1 MIRAWPAPLRWRRWE
16 CPPGASARKGR
27 FASRQRVMREVR
39 IELGVGYLD
48 EGALQNR
55 ATNSQAAIGPHREDP
70 PELLNTLGGQIV
82 LGGEMK
88 QLAVELDER
97 AKESAAQRHRA
108 LDDRVE
114 HRLHVSRRAADHPQ
128 DLGRGRLLLKR
139 FPERAPQHFD
149 LALESIYLTAHLGV
163 RPLDGSGG
171 INGRTTL
178 QAELG
183 VGRIVLLAPRTCH
196 ARA

>member
-1 MIRAWPAPLRWRRWE
+1 
-16 CPPGASARKGR
+16 
-27 FASRQRVMREVR
+27 MREVR

-55 ATNSQAAIGPHREDP
+55 AANSQAAIGPHREYP
-70 PELLNTLGGQIV
+70 TELLNTLGGQIV

-114 HRLHVSRRAADHPQ
+114 HGLRV
-128 DLGRGRLLLKR
+128 RGR
-139 FPERAPQHFD
+139 AGD
-149 LALESIYLTAHLGV
+149 YLEDVARCRQVAIARLQLREQAHV
-163 RPLDGSGG
+163 LDGDHD
-171 INGRTTL
+171 L
-178 QAELG
+178 
-183 VGRIVLLAPRTCH
+183 
-196 ARA
+196 